1 MENILLVGY
10 GGHAKSIADCIE
22 RQGIYKIAGYTD
34 VAQRNSDYA
43 YLGSDEKLQEY
54 YDRGVKKAVIG
65 IGYLG
70 KGDIRERIYDKL
82 KQIGY
87 ELPIICDPTA
97 IISSSAYIGEGTF
110 IGKNAV
116 INTEACVG
124 NACIINTK
132 ALVEH
137 ECIVKEFSHIA
148 VAAVLCGQ
156 VQIGK
161 AVFVGANATVIQCI
175 NIPDRS
181 IVPAG
186 AVVRKGYF
194 EKGMHNG

>member
-34 VAQRNSDYA
+34 IIQQESDYE
-43 YLGSDEKLQEY
+43 YLGTDEKLQEY
-54 YDRGVKKAVIG
+54 YERGIKKAVIG

-70 KGDIRERIYDKL
+70 IGEIREKLYNKL
-82 KQIGY
+82 KCIGY
-87 ELPIICDPTA
+87 ELPVICDPSA
-97 IISSSAYIGEGTF
+97 IISSTA
-110 IGKNAV
+110 
-116 INTEACVG
+116 
-124 NACIINTK
+124 INTK

-137 ECIVKEFSHIA
+137 ECKVKEFSHIA

-156 VQIGK
+156 VQVGR
-161 AVFVGANATVIQCI
+161 AVLVGANATVIQCMD
-175 NIPDRS
+175 IPDRS
-181 IVPAG
+181 IIPAG

-194 EKGMHNG
+194 KRGK

>member
-34 VAQRNSDYA
+34 IIQRESDYE
-43 YLGSDEKLQEY
+43 YLGTDERLQEY
-54 YDRGVKKAVIG
+54 YERGIKKAVIG

-70 KGDIRERIYDKL
+70 IGEIREKLYKKL
-82 KQIGY
+82 KCIGY
-87 ELPIICDPTA
+87 ELPVICDPSS
-97 IISSSAYIGEGTF
+97 IISSTAYIGEGTF
-110 IGKNAV
+110 IGKNAI
-116 INTEACVG
+116 INAEAYVG

-137 ECIVKEFSHIA
+137 ECKVKEFSHIA

-156 VQIGK
+156 VQVGR
-161 AVFVGANATVIQCI
+161 AVLVGTNATVIQCMD
-175 NIPDRS
+175 IPDRS
-181 IVPAG
+181 IIPAG
-186 AVVRKGYF
+186 VVVRKGYF
-194 EKGMHNG
+194 KRGK